1 MKQPIK
7 VLMVDDEKRFRET
20 TRKILERNGFQTIL
34 AENGAQALQCLDQSP
49 DVAILDIRMPGMD
62 GHEVLEKMIKLEPD
76 LPVIMLTGHGDKDS
90 AEQSLVLGAFDYL
103 AKPCDIDL
111 LSDKIREAY
120 RNKQQT
126 GKMEEVLVGST
137 MIPLSAY
144 TTIDE
149 DATIAESIQELK
161 ASFVTLP
168 TSDLIMETGHRSILV
183 MDKNRQIQGILTIRD
198 LLERILP
205 GYLTST
211 KPATA
216 DSIQYSP
223 MFWRGMFTS
232 AVEQI
237 RTLTISE
244 IMSPAPVSIDAESTL
259 MEAAWIM
266 VDQNQRRLI
275 VIENGKPRGVIR
287 EQDLFLEIGKHL
299 IPPRLIN
306 RQKVQ
311 PMAK

>member
-20 TRKILERNGFQTIL
+20 TRKILERNGFETIL
-34 AENGAQALQCLDQSP
+34 AENGAEALQCLDQSP

-62 GHEVLEKMIKLEPD
+62 GHEVLEKMIQLEPD

-103 AKPCDIDL
+103 SKPCDIDL
-111 LSDKIREAY
+111 LSDKIREAC
-120 RNKQQT
+120 RSKQQT
-126 GKMEEVLVGST
+126 GKMEEDLVGSA

-144 TTIDE
+144 TTINE
-149 DATIAESIQELK
+149 DATIAQSIQELK

-183 MDKNRQIQGILTIRD
+183 MDQNKQIQGILTIRD
-198 LLERILP
+198 LLKRILP
-205 GYLTST
+205 GYLTSM
-211 KPATA
+211 KPSMA

-237 RTLTISE
+237 GTLTIRE
-244 IMSPAPVSIDAESTL
+244 LMSPVPISIDAESTL

-266 VDQNQRRLI
+266 VDHNQRRLI
-275 VIENGKPRGVIR
+275 VTEDDKPTGIIR
-287 EQDLFLEIGKHL
+287 EQDLFFQMGKHL
-299 IPPRLIN
+299 IPPRLRSVN
-306 RQKVQ
+306 D
-311 PMAK
+311 

>member
-7 VLMVDDEKRFRET
+7 VLMVDDEKRFRDT

-34 AENGAQALQCLDQSP
+34 AENGAEAIKCLDQSP

-62 GHEVLEKMIKLEPD
+62 GHEALEKMIKIEPD

-103 AKPCDIDL
+103 SKPCDIDL
-111 LSDKIREAY
+111 LSDKIREAC
-120 RNKQQT
+120 RSKQRT
-126 GKMEEVLVGST
+126 GKTEEDLVGSA

-144 TTIDE
+144 TTINE
-149 DATIAESIQELK
+149 DATISESVQELK

-168 TSDLIMETGHRSILV
+168 TTDLIMETGHRSILV
-183 MDKNRQIQGILTIRD
+183 MDKKMQIKGILTICD

-211 KPATA
+211 KPTMA
-216 DSIQYSP
+216 DAIQYSP

-244 IMSPAPVSIDAESTL
+244 VMSPAPVSIDAESTL

-266 VDQNQRRLI
+266 VDHNQRRLI
-275 VIENGKPRGVIR
+275 VTEDGKPAGVIR
-287 EQDLFLEIGKHL
+287 EQDLFFEMGKHL
-299 IPPRLIN
+299 IPPRLRSN
-306 RQKVQ
+306 
-311 PMAK
+311 

>member
-34 AENGAQALQCLDQSP
+34 AENGEKALQCLDQSP

-111 LSDKIREAY
+111 LSDKIREAC
-120 RNKQQT
+120 RSKQQT
-126 GKMEEVLVGST
+126 GKPEEDLVCSA
-137 MIPLSAY
+137 MIPISAY
-144 TTIDE
+144 TTISE
-149 DATIAESIQELK
+149 DATIAESVQELK

-183 MDKNRQIQGILTIRD
+183 MDKTGQIQGILTIRD
-198 LLERILP
+198 LLEQILP
-205 GYLTST
+205 GYLTSS

-216 DSIQYSP
+216 DSIQFSP

-244 IMSPAPVSIDAESTL
+244 IMSPVPISIDWESTL

-275 VIENGKPRGVIR
+275 VTENGKPTGVIR
-287 EQDLFLEIGKHL
+287 EQDLFFEMGKHL
-299 IPPRLIN
+299 IPPRLRSN
-306 RQKVQ
+306 
-311 PMAK
+311 

>member
-20 TRKILERNGFQTIL
+20 TKKILERNGFETIL
-34 AENGAQALQCLDQSP
+34 AENGERALQCLDQSP

-111 LSDKIREAY
+111 LSDKIREAC
-120 RNKQQT
+120 RSRQQT
-126 GKMEEVLVGST
+126 GKPEENLVDAA

-149 DATIAESIQELK
+149 DATIAEAVQALK

-198 LLERILP
+198 LMEQILP
-205 GYLTST
+205 GYLTSS

-237 RTLTISE
+237 RNLTISQ

-275 VIENGKPRGVIR
+275 VTEKGKPTGVIR
-287 EQDLFLEIGKHL
+287 EQDLFFEMGKHL
-299 IPPRLIN
+299 IPPRLRSN
-306 RQKVQ
+306 
-311 PMAK
+311 

>member
-20 TRKILERNGFQTIL
+20 TRKILERNGFATIL
-34 AENGAQALQCLDQSP
+34 AENGEKALQCLDQSP

-62 GHEVLEKMIKLEPD
+62 GHEVLEKIIKLEPD

-111 LSDKIREAY
+111 LSDKIREAC
-120 RNKQQT
+120 RSKQQT
-126 GKMEEVLVGST
+126 GKPEEDLVCSA

-144 TTIDE
+144 TTINE
-149 DATIAESIQELK
+149 DASIAESVQELK

-183 MDKNRQIQGILTIRD
+183 MDKNGQIQGILTIRD
-198 LLERILP
+198 LLEQILP
-205 GYLTST
+205 GYLTSN

-216 DSIQYSP
+216 DSIQFSP

-244 IMSPAPVSIDAESTL
+244 IMSPAPISIDWESTL

-275 VIENGKPRGVIR
+275 VTENGKPTGVIR
-287 EQDLFLEIGKHL
+287 EQDLFFEMGKHL
-299 IPPRLIN
+299 IPPRLRSN
-306 RQKVQ
+306 
-311 PMAK
+311 

>member
-7 VLMVDDEKRFRET
+7 VLMVDDEKRFRDT

-34 AENGAQALQCLDQSP
+34 AENGTEAIKCLDQSP

-62 GHEVLEKMIKLEPD
+62 GHEALEKMIKIEPD

-90 AEQSLVLGAFDYL
+90 AEQALVLGAFDYL
-103 AKPCDIDL
+103 SKPCDIDL

-120 RNKQQT
+120 RSKQQT
-126 GKMEEVLVGST
+126 EKTEEDLVGSA

-144 TTIDE
+144 TTINE
-149 DATIAESIQELK
+149 DATISESVQELK

-168 TSDLIMETGHRSILV
+168 TTDLIMETGHRSILV
-183 MDKNRQIQGILTIRD
+183 MDKKRQIKGILTICD
-198 LLERILP
+198 LLKRILP
-205 GYLTST
+205 AYLTST
-211 KPATA
+211 KPAMA
-216 DSIQYSP
+216 DAIQYSP
-223 MFWRGMFTS
+223 MFWQGMFTS

-244 IMSPAPVSIDAESTL
+244 VMSPVPVSIDAEATL

-275 VIENGKPRGVIR
+275 VTEDGKPAGVIR
-287 EQDLFLEIGKHL
+287 EQDLFFEMGKHL
-299 IPPRLIN
+299 IPPRL
-306 RQKVQ
+306 RSSR
-311 PMAK
+311 

>member
-20 TRKILERNGFQTIL
+20 TRKILERNGFETIL

-62 GHEVLEKMIKLEPD
+62 GHEVLEKMIKLKPD

-103 AKPCDIDL
+103 SKPCDIDL
-111 LSDKIREAY
+111 LSDKIREAC
-120 RNKQQT
+120 RSKQQT
-126 GKMEEVLVGST
+126 GKMEEDLVGSA

-149 DATIAESIQELK
+149 HATIAESIQELK

-183 MDKNRQIQGILTIRD
+183 MDKNSQIQGILTIRD
-198 LLERILP
+198 LLKQILP

-211 KPATA
+211 KPSTA

-237 RTLTISE
+237 GTLTISE
-244 IMSPAPVSIDAESTL
+244 IMSPVPVSIDAESTL

-266 VDQNQRRLI
+266 VDQHQRRLI
-275 VIENGKPRGVIR
+275 VTEDGKSAGVIR
-287 EQDLFLEIGKHL
+287 EQDLFFQMGKHL
-299 IPPRLIN
+299 IPPRL
-306 RQKVQ
+306 R
-311 PMAK
+311 